1 MQMNIV
7 VQQIMGFFIAED
19 GKTAQIAVRSGP
31 DTVNFTFPT
40 PDLDGVIDI
49 LTQARD
55 AALAKG
61 MPTDAKVQVRMPK
74 SVAVSRAEDFVGAVL
89 VYFDRAEPS
98 RAVFMIGHQAAKDAG
113 QQLMKAGREAGEAAA
128 IVAAAAGETRR
139 MVHKSPVNGH
149 QTILIKG

>member
-19 GKTAQIAVRSGP
+19 AKTVRIGVRSGP
-31 DTVNFTFPT
+31 DTIDFTFPT

-61 MPTDAKVQVRMPK
+61 LPTDAKVQVRQPK
-74 SVAVSRAEDFVGAVL
+74 SIAVSRAEDFVGAVL

-98 RAVFMIGHQAAKDAG
+98 RTIFMIGHQAAKDAG

-128 IVAAAAGETRR
+128 IVAAASGEARR
-139 MVHKSPVNGH
+139 MAQKSPVNGH
-149 QTILIKG
+149 QTALIKE